1 MILMYTSKFGLGKD
15 LLNILQD
22 LELKAKSGDD
32 CLQECEKTVEGI

>member
-1 MILMYTSKFGLGKD
+1 MILMYTFKFGLGKD

-32 CLQECEKTVEGI
+32 LLQECRKTVEGI

>member
-1 MILMYTSKFGLGKD
+1 MILMYTFKFSLGKD

-32 CLQECEKTVEGI
+32 LLQECGKNVEGI